1 MQAGRMHPIYTS
13 TRIDW
18 LSIGGARLNRP
29 IFATRRLY
37 VQ

>member
-18 LSIGGARLNRP
+18 LSIGGD
-29 IFATRRLY
+29 
-37 VQ
+37 VQNLWVKSNNS